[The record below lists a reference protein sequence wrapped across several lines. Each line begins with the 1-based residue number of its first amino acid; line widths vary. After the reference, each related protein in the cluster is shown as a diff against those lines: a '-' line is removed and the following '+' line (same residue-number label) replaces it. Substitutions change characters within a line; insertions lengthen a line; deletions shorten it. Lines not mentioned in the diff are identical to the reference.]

1 MRAQSDLVY
10 NNMNKIEAI
19 DDVALVEKDVDAPRG
34 DMTRETF
41 SGRDSWKKVG
51 SLCEKGHHARIN
63 ADDGFLGY

>member
-41 SGRDSWKKVG
+41 SGRDS
-51 SLCEKGHHARIN
+51 
-63 ADDGFLGY
+63 